1 MTEGHPA
8 MADHSH
14 HTHGSM
20 DIRAQSRTFDGFIRF
35 VGWSLVVIFGVL
47 VFMALANS

>member
-1 MTEGHPA
+1 

-20 DIRAQSRTFDGFIRF
+20 DIRTHTRTFEGFVRF
-35 VGWSLVVIFGVL
+35 VGWSLVLIVFIL
-47 VFMALANS
+47 VFMALANA

>member
-1 MTEGHPA
+1 
-8 MADHSH
+8 MADHSP

-20 DIRAQSRTFDGFIRF
+20 DIRTHERTFEGFIRF
-35 VGWSLVVIFGVL
+35 VGWSLVVIFFVL